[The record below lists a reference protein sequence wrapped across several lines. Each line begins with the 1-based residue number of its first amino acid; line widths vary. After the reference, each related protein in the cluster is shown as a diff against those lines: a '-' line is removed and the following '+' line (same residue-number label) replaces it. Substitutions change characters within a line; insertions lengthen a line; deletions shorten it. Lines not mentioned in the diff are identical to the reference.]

1 MPRTCILLGASGL
14 VGGHLLRLLDA
25 DTAYGEVRAFTRR
38 ALGLGA
44 RPRVREVLVDFDDP
58 ASYRDQVAVDDV
70 FCCLG
75 TTIKKAGSQEAFRKV
90 DFEAPVAIA
99 RASRAAGASR
109 YVIVTAVGAD
119 PGSSIFYNRVK
130 GETEAALRELDFPRG
145 LSIVRPSMLLGD
157 RTESRPAERF
167 TAALM
172 KATRPLFAGGLAR
185 YRAIDAA
192 DVARAMHV
200 LAAHEEHG
208 AKVYEGGDLFALVAA
223 ALPGPRTAPGS
234 RGPNGSSPSSS
245 A

>member
-1 MPRTCILLGASGL
+1 MSTRTCILLGASGL
-14 VGGHLLRLLDA
+14 VGGLLLPLLAA
-25 DTAYGEVRAFTRR
+25 DPTYAEVRAFTRR
-38 ALGLGA
+38 PLGLAQGA
-44 RPRVREVLVDFDDP
+44 HVREIVVDFDEP
-58 ASYRDQVAVDDV
+58 ATYRDHVAVDDV

-130 GETEAALRELDFPRG
+130 GETEAALREIGFPRG
-145 LSIVRPSMLLGD
+145 LTIVRPSMLLGE
-157 RTESRPAERF
+157 RGESRPAERF
-167 TAALM
+167 GAAVM

-192 DVARAMHV
+192 AVARAMHS
-200 LAAHEEHG
+200 AATRDETG
-208 AKVYEGGDLFALVAA
+208 VKIYEGRELFALA
-223 ALPGPRTAPGS
+223 G
-234 RGPNGSSPSSS
+234 
-245 A
+245 